1 VFAGGAVAGFNAAN
15 DDWAWTSGGGL
26 IGLLVLIAGVVLLFT
41 GRYPKAIFDFV
52 MGMNRWCYRVA
63 AYAALMTDKY
73 PPFRLDMGGH
83 ESAPDTAEANAVR
96 PKPAAGLS

>member
-1 VFAGGAVAGFNAAN
+1 
-15 DDWAWTSGGGL
+15 
-26 IGLLVLIAGVVLLFT
+26 
-41 GRYPKAIFDFV
+41 

-73 PPFRLDMGGH
+73 PPFRLDMGGQ
-83 ESAPDTAEANAVR
+83 ESAPDTAESNVVT